1 MRVAR
6 LYSFNDLRI
15 EDMERPRPGDREAL
29 IRVRASG
36 ICSGDAMR
44 WYIEK
49 KAPLVLGHE
58 PSGEI
63 IEVGRDVEGFK
74 IGDRVFVHHHAPC
87 MRCRFCLRGD
97 YVQCSEW
104 RGSRIIPGGIS
115 EYILIPE
122 GILRNDTLLLSED
135 ISFEDATLIE
145 PTACVVKSLR
155 RAGVRE
161 GDVVLVI
168 GLGVM
173 GMIHIL
179 LLKEAGAGM
188 IIGADMVRFRLE
200 RALELGADRVIDV
213 RQGVLRE
220 SVLDLTD
227 GRGAD
232 VVIVGP
238 NSAEAMRSGLECVAP
253 GGNLLLFTP
262 ALPEERLTIDP
273 NHIYF
278 NDISIITSY
287 SCGPDDTV
295 KALDYIHRG
304 VVNAERLITHRF
316 RIEDTAIAYRTVARA
331 GDSLKVIITFE
342 G

>member
-1 MRVAR
+1 MKVAR

-15 EDMERPRPGDREAL
+15 EEIERPRPGDKEAL

-63 IEVGRDVEGFK
+63 IEIGRDVEGFR

-104 RGSRIIPGGIS
+104 KSSRIIPGGIS
-115 EYILIPE
+115 EYILVPE
-122 GILRNDTLLLSED
+122 GILKNDTLLLTD
-135 ISFEDATLIE
+135 NITFEDATLIE

-155 RAGVRE
+155 RAGIKK
-161 GDVVLVI
+161 GDTVLVI

-179 LLKEAGAGM
+179 LLKEMGAGM
-188 IIGADMVRFRLE
+188 IIGADMVGFRLH

-213 RQGVLRE
+213 RRE
-220 SVLDLTD
+220 GLKASVLELTD
-227 GRGAD
+227 ERGAD
-232 VVIVGP
+232 IVIVGP
-238 NSAEAMRSGLECVAP
+238 NSVEAMRSGIECAAP
-253 GGNLLLFTP
+253 GGSVLFFTP
-262 ALPEERLTIDP
+262 AMPDERLTIDP
-273 NHIYF
+273 NYIYF

-295 KALDYIHRG
+295 EALRYIHEG
-304 VVNAERLITHRF
+304 VVNAEKLITHRF
-316 RIEDTAIAYRTVARA
+316 RIDDTALAYRVVARA
-331 GDSLKVIITFE
+331 EESLKVIITFD
-342 G
+342 